1 MSLPSRLWR
10 AEVVARLGPQK
21 IRRFVRSLTPAQV
34 RFLLG
39 DWAFWA
45 RNNQLP
51 PPGNWKTWLLLGG
64 RGSGKTRAGAEWIR
78 AQVEGSSPLGG
89 ARCRRV
95 ALVAP
100 TLLDAREV
108 MIEGESGLRRCSRPG
123 FRPRFSASR
132 RRLVWPNGAVAYI
145 FSSEDPDSLRGP
157 QFDSAWCD
165 EFCSW
170 THVERT
176 WDMLRFG
183 LRLGSLPRAVV
194 TTTPRPIAP
203 LRQMLADKATAVSQA
218 RTRDNLLLPKAYLEE
233 VERRY
238 GGTALGRQELD
249 GELIDDP
256 EGALWS
262 RVMVAQAFDPQPPQL
277 EQVVVAVDP
286 PASVGAAAAEC
297 GIIVAGMK
305 HLAGIAHAWVLADR
319 TVQGLRPEN
328 WARSVM
334 QAYADFAADQ
344 IVAEA
349 NQGGEMVRTVLALAN
364 DGAPVKLVHASRG
377 KHVRA
382 TPVAALYAQRRVH
395 HGGRFA
401 VLEDQMCA
409 FGAAGDVLAKS
420 PDRVDA
426 LVWAITAL
434 IVDVKQ
440 GPRLR
445 ALL

>member
-1 MSLPSRLWR
+1 MSVHSRLWR
-10 AEVVARLGPQK
+10 AEIVARLGPEK
-21 IRRFVRSLTPAQV
+21 IRAFVHGLPPAHV
-34 RFLLG
+34 RFLLQ
-39 DWAFWA
+39 DWPFWA
-45 RNNQLP
+45 RANQLP
-51 PPGNWKTWLLLGG
+51 PQGAWKTWLLLGG

-78 AQVEGSSPLGG
+78 AQVEGTSPLSG
-89 ARCRRV
+89 ARCRRL

-132 RRLVWPNGAVAYI
+132 RRLVWPNGAVAHV

-157 QFDSAWCD
+157 QFDGAWCD

-170 THVERT
+170 THVQQT

-183 LRLGSLPRAVV
+183 LRLGDAPRAVV

-203 LRQMLADKATAVSQA
+203 LRRMLADASTAVSRA
-218 RTRDNLLLPKAYLEE
+218 RTRDNRVLPKAFLDE
-233 VERRY
+233 VEQRY
-238 GGTALGRQELD
+238 GGTVLGRQELD

-256 EGALWS
+256 EGALWG
-262 RVMVAQAFDPQPPQL
+262 RAMLAQAFDPDPPEL
-277 EQVVVAVDP
+277 EQIVIAVDP
-286 PASVGAAAAEC
+286 PASAGAGAAEC
-297 GIIVAGMK
+297 GIIAAGRAR
-305 HLAGIAHAWVLADR
+305 LGGLAHAWVLADR
-319 TVQGLRPEN
+319 TVQGLRPEH
-328 WARSVM
+328 WARAVM
-334 QAYADFAADQ
+334 QAYADYEADM

-349 NQGGEMVRTVLALAN
+349 NQGGEMVRTVLGLAN
-364 DGAPVKLVHASRG
+364 AGAPVKLVHASRG

-382 TPVAALYAQRRVH
+382 APVAALYAQRRVH
-395 HGGRFA
+395 HGGHFA
-401 VLEDQMCA
+401 ALEDQMCA
-409 FGAAGDVLAKS
+409 FGAIGDAAGKS

-434 IVDVKQ
+434 IVDVKH